1 MLIICGVLLIW
12 SVFIEPYILTQTTY
26 TLKNNQLKGL
36 KIVYI
41 SDIHTALYQYWF
53 LKRIVDKVN
62 ALNPDIIL
70 FGGDF
75 VKGHRKKSLTDM
87 NEIALALKKISAPI
101 GVYAV
106 LGNHDG
112 YIGSAEMKHALKQ
125 NDIVVLSKVYKLVKY
140 RNMPFFAGTEDM
152 LTAHSDVQKAV
163 PQSDYPIILLLHEPD
178 IFPQVPQHVF
188 F

>member
-1 MLIICGVLLIW
+1 M
-12 SVFIEPYILTQTTY
+12 
-26 TLKNNQLKGL
+26 
-36 KIVYI
+36 
-41 SDIHTALYQYWF
+41 
-53 LKRIVDKVN
+53 KRIVDKVN

-75 VKGHRKKSLTDM
+75 VKGHRKKSLADM

-140 RNMPFFAGTEDM
+140 RNMPFFCRNRRYVNGT
-152 LTAHSDVQKAV
+152 
-163 PQSDYPIILLLHEPD
+163 
-178 IFPQVPQHVF
+178 F
-188 F
+188 